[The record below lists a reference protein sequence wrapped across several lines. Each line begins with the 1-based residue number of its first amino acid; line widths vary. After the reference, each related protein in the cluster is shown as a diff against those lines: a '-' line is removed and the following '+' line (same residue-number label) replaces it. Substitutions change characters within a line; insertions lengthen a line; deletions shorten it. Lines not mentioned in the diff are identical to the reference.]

1 MTKDQIIQ
9 SALDNGIL
17 VKETIYGI
25 WNQEQV
31 YSFSPL
37 NSERFKYREG
47 MYHVSCDRSRSELLS
62 GVRLM
67 AERMKI
73 ELKGLP
79 SR

>member
-9 SALDNGIL
+9 FALDNGI
-17 VKETIYGI
+17 VVRETTYGI
-25 WNQEQV
+25 WNPEEVFSFEPKREQ
-31 YSFSPL
+31 YQA
-37 NSERFKYREG
+37 G
-47 MYHVSCDRSRSELLS
+47 MYHVSLDRSRSELLS

-79 SR
+79 SC